1 MISQTAEY
9 ALRAVLALA
18 QRPEKPLTTG
28 EIAHATK
35 VPEFYLSKVLH
46 GLAKGEIVS
55 SKRGVNGGYMLSRPG
70 NQIKLLEI
78 INAVDPIKLIKKCP
92 LKLKTHSTDLCALH
106 SRINQSILLKEDV
119 FREATIQMILEYPSK
134 SIPLCES

>member
-1 MISQTAEY
+1 
-9 ALRAVLALA
+9 
-18 QRPEKPLTTG
+18 
-28 EIAHATK
+28 
-35 VPEFYLSKVLH
+35 
-46 GLAKGEIVS
+46 
-55 SKRGVNGGYMLSRPG
+55 MLSRPG